1 MILPNPYLN
10 HIFHSKSYVRQSSL
24 LVMEYTYAK
33 KKFAIS
39 KMTNQTLKI
48 L

>member
-24 LVMEYTYAK
+24 LVMENTYAK
-33 KKFAIS
+33 KS
-39 KMTNQTLKI
+39 LPYLK
-48 L
+48 